1 VHLVVLSDYT
11 RISPFRKAAGFVSQ
25 NRGGYVRTLKTNSA
39 PSRQCY
45 YSLMLRSGFVLSG
58 GRSSRMGRDKAL
70 LQFQG
75 ATLISHVAR
84 AVEEAAGN
92 VTLVGNPERYS
103 FLGYPVVR
111 DRVQGRGPLGGIYTA
126 LRVSST
132 AWNLVVACDMPG
144 ISAPVLTALLDGAG
158 RSRARCV
165 TASGCNGEAEPL
177 CAVYHRDCLPVL
189 AGALRDKRFRMKD
202 LVKELDA
209 EAQVVEPGT
218 LANVNTPAE
227 WKEFEEG

>member
-1 VHLVVLSDYT
+1 
-11 RISPFRKAAGFVSQ
+11 
-25 NRGGYVRTLKTNSA
+25 
-39 PSRQCY
+39 
-45 YSLMLRSGFVLSG
+45 
-58 GRSSRMGRDKAL
+58 MGQDKAL

-84 AVEEAAGN
+84 AVEEAAGS
-92 VTLVGNPERYS
+92 VVLVGNPERYG

-111 DRVQGRGPLGGIYTA
+111 DTLPGRGPLGGIYTA
-126 LRVSST
+126 LKIST
-132 AWNLVVACDMPG
+132 TDWNVVVACDMPG
-144 ISAPVLTALLDGAG
+144 ISVPVLTALLDVAAK
-158 RSRARCV
+158 SRGRCV
-165 TASGCNGEAEPL
+165 TAVGKSGPEPL

-189 AGALRDKRFRMKD
+189 ASALRDKRFKMKD

-209 EAQVVEPGT
+209 EAQVVEPVA

>member
-1 VHLVVLSDYT
+1 
-11 RISPFRKAAGFVSQ
+11 
-25 NRGGYVRTLKTNSA
+25 
-39 PSRQCY
+39 
-45 YSLMLRSGFVLSG
+45 
-58 GRSSRMGRDKAL
+58 MGRDKAL

-84 AVEEAAGN
+84 AVEEAAGS
-92 VTLVGNPERYS
+92 VVLVGNPERYS

-111 DRVQGRGPLGGIYTA
+111 DKLPDRGPLGGIYTA
-126 LRVSST
+126 LKIST
-132 AWNLVVACDMPG
+132 TDWNVVVACDMPG
-144 ISAPVLTALLDGAG
+144 ISAPVLTALLARAA
-158 RSRARCV
+158 RSSGRCV
-165 TASGCNGEAEPL
+165 TAAGNNGEAEPL

-189 AGALRDKRFRMKD
+189 ASALRDKRFRMKD